1 MTGSLTR
8 SNSRRLPS
16 VILTYLSYNKE
27 RKLRTNGSD
36 KAGFVIHVR
45 VKVNFDA
52 PDGYNRQRRCT
63 MQTGDPLTEGDIK
76 QLSIELTLDII
87 RQNLTKHGYDGAR
100 IPVDEFYRTL
110 DDFLTEFHHVNARRK
125 ENGPTAD

>member
-1 MTGSLTR
+1 
-8 SNSRRLPS
+8 
-16 VILTYLSYNKE
+16 
-27 RKLRTNGSD
+27 
-36 KAGFVIHVR
+36 
-45 VKVNFDA
+45 
-52 PDGYNRQRRCT
+52 

-110 DDFLTEFHHVNARRK
+110 DDFLTEFHHVNTRRK
-125 ENGPTAD
+125 GNGVTAD